1 MSGPRIEH
9 VTSIEQLRSVAT
21 AWDDLWWRS
30 DAAMP
35 TLRAELIAQWMEHF
49 APRAEFHAL
58 AVEAGGRLVAAL
70 PLLRRKLAQVIDAA
84 VLPANEWSVHGELLL
99 DPAADV
105 DAAMDRL
112 VEAMGEMRRQLLW
125 LDEAAL
131 ETSRWQA
138 LLAALARAGVPV
150 ATQQQIQFG
159 RIEIDHD
166 WPAYR
171 QRWSRKHRQ
180 GMARAARRLAA
191 NGDVQF
197 DLLTDIAPGDVETL
211 LRRGFEVENLSWKGG
226 AGSSVLATPGAWD
239 FYLRQARQLA
249 RWGQLE
255 LAFLHCNNRL
265 SGGRPIAFAYGL
277 GGKGVYHSIKVGY
290 DPRYA
295 QCSPGQLLRYY
306 TLEKFFR
313 DPSRRAVD
321 YIVPSS
327 AHQKWK
333 PCTYTASRL
342 AIAPGPLLGRV
353 ALHALRNWWPWMRRM
368 KSRGGAQ
375 HTTSPL
381 LQRTLAACSVPKR

>member
-1 MSGPRIEH
+1 VSEPNINHM
-9 VTSIEQLRSVAT
+9 TSIEQLRSAAT
-21 AWDDLWWRS
+21 GWDDLWLRS
-30 DAAMP
+30 DATMP

-58 AVEAGGRLVAAL
+58 TVQSGGRLVAAL
-70 PLLRRKLAQVIDAA
+70 PLLRRRLGRVVDAA

-99 DPAADV
+99 DPQTDV
-105 DAAMDRL
+105 AAAMDRL

-131 ETSRWQA
+131 ETARWQA
-138 LLAALARAGVPV
+138 LLAALARADVPIGTE
-150 ATQQQIQFG
+150 AQMQLG

-166 WPAYR
+166 WSAYR
-171 QRWSRKHRQ
+171 QRWSSKHRQ

-191 NGDVQF
+191 TGDVRF
-197 DLLTDIAPGDVETL
+197 NLLTNIAPADVETV
-211 LRRGFEVENLSWKGG
+211 LRRGFEVENLGWKGR

-255 LAFLHCNNRL
+255 LAFLYCD
-265 SGGRPIAFAYGL
+265 GRPTAFAYGL

-290 DPRYA
+290 DPQYA

-306 TLEKFFR
+306 ALERFFG

-321 YIVPSS
+321 YVVPSP
-327 AHQKWK
+327 AHQKWR
-333 PCTYTASRL
+333 PTMYTVSRL
-342 AIAPGPLLGRV
+342 AIAAGPLFGRV
-353 ALHALRNWWPWMRRM
+353 ALQALKTWRPWMLPTQRRACRILAE
-368 KSRGGAQ
+368 KSGLSRC
-375 HTTSPL
+375 
-381 LQRTLAACSVPKR
+381 R